1 EGHCEV
7 AFIKVSSYSGTSS
20 TGHVKNVLGIDKDL
34 SGRSV
39 VIVED
44 IIDTGDTAVFLV
56 DEIRK
61 HGPSDLRFATFLFKP
76 AALRQSFLPD
86 YVGFE
91 VPNDFLVGY
100 GLDYDGHGRN
110 YDAIYKLCQ

>member
-1 EGHCEV
+1 MPLIDLRIRFGMTPSRRKERIIVVWCENEK
-7 AFIKVSSYSGTSS
+7 IG
-20 TGHVKNVLGIDKDL
+20 
-34 SGRSV
+34 
-39 VIVED
+39 
-44 IIDTGDTAVFLV
+44 FLV